1 MWIDTP
7 EGRELVTLVSHDLV
21 TQVAP
26 EELDLFD
33 ELIADYYANPSPPS
47 RSGSDDPL
55 AFGVEGMLV
64 VATTPAAAAMVTAAI
79 SYIATEVFKVVQEE
93 SIKSLLTKIRAYFH
107 PKDEA
112 AALTKAQLQQ
122 VYNAILVEAAAY
134 DLPPEEVD
142 RLARALV
149 GTLVLSV

>member
-1 MWIDTP
+1 MWTDTP
-7 EGRELVTLVSHDLV
+7 EGRELVTRVSQDLVS
-21 TQVAP
+21 QVAP

-55 AFGVEGMLV
+55 AFGLEGMLV
-64 VATTPAAAAMVTAAI
+64 AATTPAAAAMVTTAI
-79 SYIATEVFKVVQEE
+79 SYIATEVLKVTQEE

-107 PKDEA
+107 PKDKAKALTPAQLRQVYEATRGEA
-112 AALTKAQLQQ
+112 AAF
-122 VYNAILVEAAAY
+122 
-134 DLPPEEVD
+134 DLPPEEAD

-149 GTLVLSV
+149 GTLVLST